1 MIRAVDRR
9 ASGTS
14 ASGAGG
20 VSFGLSS
27 GKECDVDGQILEIA
41 GDGVERGFDP
51 FVASFGVTGDGVERG
66 FDPFVAS
73 FGITG
78 DGVYRGFDPLDPLVV
93 PTFGAFAEVHE
104 NRDDDSHG
112 GEDDADDSDPFL
124 AGHVC
129 FPGWRGM
136 G

>member
-1 MIRAVDRR
+1 MRASSPRAVLAGRGRWGHR

-14 ASGAGG
+14 ASGADG

-27 GKECDVDGQILEIA
+27 GEERDGQVLEIA

-51 FVASFGVTGDGVERG
+51 FGVTGDR
-66 FDPFVAS
+66 FD
-73 FGITG
+73 
-78 DGVYRGFDPLDPLVV
+78 RGFDPLDPLVV
-93 PTFGAFAEVHE
+93 PMFGAFAEVHE
-104 NRDDDSHG
+104 NRDDDGHG

-124 AGHVC
+124 TGNVC

-136 G
+136 A